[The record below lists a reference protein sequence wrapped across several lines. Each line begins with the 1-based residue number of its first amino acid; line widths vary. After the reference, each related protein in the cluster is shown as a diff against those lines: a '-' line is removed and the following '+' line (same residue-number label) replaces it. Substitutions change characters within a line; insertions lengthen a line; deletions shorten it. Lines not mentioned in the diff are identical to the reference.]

1 VLLPLP
7 YSIRIL
13 ELTRCDRLIIIMI
26 MQSLLVAILE
36 ALKALAQAAR
46 ANDDS
51 GIGACIAECIFGC
64 LASILEY
71 FNKWAFVYVGVYGYS
86 YLEAGKNVF
95 TLFKNR
101 GWEAIIADVRKSNA
115 CTFLFDKRIR
125 SNSFSLFA
133 FRTCKHL
140 YTILMD
146 LQESVLL
153 FSHSVILFLRQ
164 SSQCPSIGFS
174 DCWSNNGWDCDR
186 FLCDDRLV

>member
-1 VLLPLP
+1 
-7 YSIRIL
+7 
-13 ELTRCDRLIIIMI
+13 

-51 GIGACIAECIFGC
+51 GIGACIAECILGC

-115 CTFLFDKRIR
+115 CTCLFDKRIQ
-125 SNSFSLFA
+125 SKSFFLFA
-133 FRTCKHL
+133 FRICKHL
-140 YTILMD
+140 YTVLMD
-146 LQESVLL
+146 LQEFVLL
-153 FSHSVILFLRQ
+153 FSHSVILFRPQ
-164 SSQCPSIGFS
+164 SWQCPSIGFS
-174 DCWSNNGWDCDR
+174 DRWRNNGWDCDHIH
-186 FLCDDRLV
+186 CHDRLV